1 MSAQA
6 HMPPQLEFNFSPIF
20 FSLIFVLICR
30 RFLSPAQ
37 PKWDD
42 PVEPVAYAAAAAAF
56 NLTVKPN
63 LNEKKKTFWFVR
75 LPSVYDTT
83 MHCWIYLAQNS
94 AYMNKL
100 QTKKSALKNTNT
112 GEKWWVLV

>member
-30 RFLSPAQ
+30 RFLSLAQ

-63 LNEKKKTFWFVR
+63 LNEKKKNILIRSPAVG
-75 LPSVYDTT
+75 V
-83 MHCWIYLAQNS
+83 
-94 AYMNKL
+94 
-100 QTKKSALKNTNT
+100 
-112 GEKWWVLV
+112 